1 MVSIAPSP
9 SLPIVAPSLAKSLA
23 NPAQPTAPG
32 TVATEATGL
41 IAMAVSPAQTG
52 GFAAFLGK
60 ADPARNGLDSGQTS
74 GQTSSRATA
83 ASTSMPT
90 PGAVPAP
97 SAAPTPGLPTALA
110 LGPESGNPLPD
121 GGKAAGAASA
131 TPIPPAPASLIEAP
145 AIEGAAIE
153 GSGAQPSPLPATR
166 ALPTTRTFVATTP
179 EAPAPSPEAPM
190 AGDAVSGP
198 EPIRVLLDRI
208 ASVVAARTRTGA
220 GHQANEDSD
229 GEQALP
235 DTGASDAPVQDGLP
249 ATLSP
254 VAPAMVPVAPTVVAL
269 ASPRPDSRTRQETGS
284 QAGKAAPVAA
294 QASSPVRAAGPDTGR
309 PIPSP
314 QQNSAPIVLTPVAA
328 PLPSAPETPAPDLEA
343 GSTANRPA
351 LSVQHTLAMRQ
362 AETVAGPATSQTT
375 PQPPADPAPSNER
388 SEGNASLP
396 LASAQPAVSM
406 AQPQGLAVTPAPI
419 LQGAPVALDGPAQAV
434 PGAQVAALV
443 DAVARAREGAM
454 PGAVAA
460 TLAHGTFGRVSLEF
474 RQNDDG
480 LSVTIASSDPGFAP
494 AVLAAT
500 RTDAGAG
507 TNTGANTNTGSG
519 NQNAQNPAFSGQS
532 ASGQSGQA
540 PMGQNASNPGGHPGG
555 SAQSARST
563 MASGAATDT
572 PGADRDR
579 ETPGERGLYA

>member
-9 SLPIVAPSLAKSLA
+9 SLPTVAPSLAKSLA

-60 ADPARNGLDSGQTS
+60 ADPARSVQDSGQDSGQT
-74 GQTSSRATA
+74 GSRATP

-131 TPIPPAPASLIEAP
+131 TPIPPAPASLIEDP

-166 ALPTTRTFVATTP
+166 PLPTTRTFVAATP

-235 DTGASDAPVQDGLP
+235 DTGAPDAPVQDGLP
-249 ATLSP
+249 ATLLP
-254 VAPAMVPVAPTVVAL
+254 VAPATVPMAPTVVAF

-294 QASSPVRAAGPDTGR
+294 QASSPARAAGPDTSR

-328 PLPSAPETPAPDLEA
+328 PLPYAPETHAPDLEA

-362 AETVAGPATSQTT
+362 AETVAVPATSQTT
-375 PQPPADPAPSNER
+375 SRPPADPAPSNER

-396 LASAQPAVSM
+396 LASAQPAVSI

-443 DAVARAREGAM
+443 DAVARAREGAT

-480 LSVTIASSDPGFAP
+480 LSVTMASSDPGFAP

-500 RTDAGAG
+500 RTDA
-507 TNTGANTNTGSG
+507 GANTNTGSG

-540 PMGQNASNPGGHPGG
+540 PMGQNTSNPGGHPGG

>member
-9 SLPIVAPSLAKSLA
+9 SLPTVAPSLAKSLA

-52 GFAAFLGK
+52 GFATFLGK
-60 ADPARNGLDSGQTS
+60 ADPARNGQDSGQTS
-74 GQTSSRATA
+74 GQTGSRAA
-83 ASTSMPT
+83 PASTSMPA

-97 SAAPTPGLPTALA
+97 SAAPAPGLPTALA

-121 GGKAAGAASA
+121 GGKAAGAVSA
-131 TPIPPAPASLIEAP
+131 APIPPAPASSIEDP
-145 AIEGAAIE
+145 AIE
-153 GSGAQPSPLPATR
+153 GSGTQPSP
-166 ALPTTRTFVATTP
+166 LPTTRTFVAATP
-179 EAPAPSPEAPM
+179 ETPAPSPEAPM

-294 QASSPVRAAGPDTGR
+294 QASSPARAAGPDTGR

-375 PQPPADPAPSNER
+375 SRPPADSAPSNER
-388 SEGNASLP
+388 SEGNASLS
-396 LASAQPAVSM
+396 LASAQPAVSI

-443 DAVARAREGAM
+443 DAVARAREGAT

-480 LSVTIASSDPGFAP
+480 LSVTMASSDPGFAP

-563 MASGAATDT
+563 MAGGTTSDT

>member
-9 SLPIVAPSLAKSLA
+9 SLPTVAPSLAKSLA

-41 IAMAVSPAQTG
+41 IAMAVPPAQTG

-60 ADPARNGLDSGQTS
+60 ADPARSGQES
-74 GQTSSRATA
+74 GQDSSRATP

-97 SAAPTPGLPTALA
+97 SVAPTPGLPTALA

-166 ALPTTRTFVATTP
+166 TFVAATP
-179 EAPAPSPEAPM
+179 ETPAPSPEAPM

-254 VAPAMVPVAPTVVAL
+254 VAPATVPVAPTVVAL

-294 QASSPVRAAGPDTGR
+294 QASSPARAAGPDTGR

-328 PLPSAPETPAPDLEA
+328 PLPYAPETPAPDLEA

-375 PQPPADPAPSNER
+375 SRPPADPAPSNER

-396 LASAQPAVSM
+396 LASAQPSASM
-406 AQPQGLAVTPAPI
+406 AQPQALAVTPAPI

-443 DAVARAREGAM
+443 DAVARAREGAT

-480 LSVTIASSDPGFAP
+480 LSVTMASSDPGFAP

>member
-60 ADPARNGLDSGQTS
+60 ADPARSGQASGQT
-74 GQTSSRATA
+74 GSRATP
-83 ASTSMPT
+83 ASTSMPA

-97 SAAPTPGLPTALA
+97 SVAPTPGLPTALA

-145 AIEGAAIE
+145 AIEGGAIE

-166 ALPTTRTFVATTP
+166 TFVAATP
-179 EAPAPSPEAPM
+179 ETPAPSPEAPM

-235 DTGASDAPVQDGLP
+235 DTGASDAPVQNGLP

-294 QASSPVRAAGPDTGR
+294 QASSPARAAGPDTGR

-362 AETVAGPATSQTT
+362 AETVAVPATSQTT
-375 PQPPADPAPSNER
+375 SRPPADPAPSNER
-388 SEGNASLP
+388 SEGNTSLP

-406 AQPQGLAVTPAPI
+406 AQPQALAVTPAPI

-443 DAVARAREGAM
+443 DAVARAREGAT

-480 LSVTIASSDPGFAP
+480 LSVTMASSDPGFAP

-500 RTDAGAG
+500 RTDAGA
-507 TNTGANTNTGSG
+507 NTGANTNTGSG

-532 ASGQSGQA
+532 ASSQSGQP

>member
-9 SLPIVAPSLAKSLA
+9 SLPTVAPSLAKSLA
-23 NPAQPTAPG
+23 NPAHPTAPG

-60 ADPARNGLDSGQTS
+60 ADPARNGQDSVQDSGQT
-74 GQTSSRATA
+74 GSRATP

-166 ALPTTRTFVATTP
+166 TFVAATP
-179 EAPAPSPEAPM
+179 ETPAPSPEAPM

-254 VAPAMVPVAPTVVAL
+254 VAPATVPVAPTVVAL
-269 ASPRPDSRTRQETGS
+269 ASPQPDSRMRQETGS

-294 QASSPVRAAGPDTGR
+294 QASSPARAAGPDTGR

-328 PLPSAPETPAPDLEA
+328 PLPYAPETPAPDLEA

-375 PQPPADPAPSNER
+375 SRPPADPAPSNER

-443 DAVARAREGAM
+443 DAVARAREGAT

-480 LSVTIASSDPGFAP
+480 LSVTMASSDPGFAP
-494 AVLAAT
+494 AALAAT
-500 RTDAGAG
+500 RTDAGAGAG

>member
-9 SLPIVAPSLAKSLA
+9 SLPTVAPSLAKSLA
-23 NPAQPTAPG
+23 NPAQPTTPG

-41 IAMAVSPAQTG
+41 IATAVSPAQTG

-60 ADPARNGLDSGQTS
+60 AAPARSGQDSGQDS
-74 GQTSSRATA
+74 EQAGSRATP

-97 SAAPTPGLPTALA
+97 SVAPTPGLPTALA

-153 GSGAQPSPLPATR
+153 GSGTQPSPLPATR
-166 ALPTTRTFVATTP
+166 TLPTTRTFVATTP

-249 ATLSP
+249 ATLLP
-254 VAPAMVPVAPTVVAL
+254 VAPATVPMAPTVVAL

-294 QASSPVRAAGPDTGR
+294 QASSPARAAGPDTGR

-351 LSVQHTLAMRQ
+351 LSVQHTLAMWQ

-375 PQPPADPAPSNER
+375 PRPPADPAPSNER

-419 LQGAPVALDGPAQAV
+419 LQGAPVTLDGPAQAV

-443 DAVARAREGAM
+443 DAVARAREGAT

-480 LSVTIASSDPGFAP
+480 LSVTMASSDPGFAP

-500 RTDAGAG
+500 RTDA
-507 TNTGANTNTGSG
+507 GANTNTGSG

-555 SAQSARST
+555 SAHSARST